1 MNPRQRRGV
10 LLLLASGIGAIAIFF
25 AVLTFIADVN
35 ARAGNFINVVA
46 LSQDVQAYEPITAGD
61 LELREVPEKWA
72 SGENVRDARDIV
84 GLVPV
89 NDFAAG
95 TFASRGMF
103 IDRPGIAPGHR
114 EIAIM
119 VDAETGVAG
128 KVSSGDRVDIIATFE
143 GSEEE
148 APSSQMWAQGALVID
163 VGLPEEVTQEDGR
176 GGFETGTGVPITF
189 AMPAEEALRVAYGE
203 SFSVK
208 LRLALR
214 ARNDDSTIDTGR
226 IFSPDNLTTSGGV
239 DR

>member
-10 LLLLASGIGAIAIFF
+10 LLLVASAVGAIAIFF

-35 ARAGNFINVVA
+35 ARAGNFISVVSLA
-46 LSQDVQAYEPITAGD
+46 QDVEAYEPITAGD

-72 SGENVRDARDIV
+72 SAESVRDARDIV

-128 KVSSGDRVDIIATFE
+128 KINSGDLVDIIATFP
-143 GSEEE
+143 GTEEDQ
-148 APSSQMWAQGALVID
+148 PSSQMWAQGALVID
-163 VGLPEEVTQEDGR
+163 VGLPEEVVQEDGR
-176 GGFETGTGVPITF
+176 GGFSTGTGVPITF
-189 AMPAEEALRVAYGE
+189 ALPAEEALRVAYGE

-226 IFSPDNLTTSGGV
+226 VFSPDNLTTSGGFGP
-239 DR
+239 